1 MALPVLGGRQSAGE
15 ADSLAVPLLGEPV
28 HVRPAG
34 VGQTEQTADL
44 VEGLARGVVEGAAQL
59 DDVGGDVPDAQKIGV
74 AAGDDE
80 PDEALGQGAVHQL
93 IDRQVPDDVVDAVD
107 GPAQRGG
114 QRLGR

>member
-15 ADSLAVPLLGEPV
+15 ADRLAVPLLGEPV